1 MSWQAWF
8 TLLVLLA
15 TVGALVRDVVSPAVA
30 ILGANILLLVTG
42 VISTEQSLSGFSN
55 PAPLTV
61 AALFVLARAVE
72 KTGALQPLLRSTLG
86 NGGVDRR
93 GLLRL
98 LAPVAGASG
107 FLNNTPIV
115 AMLAPQVANWA
126 EKRGRAAS
134 MFLMPL
140 SFATIL
146 GGTITVIG
154 TSTNLVVSGL
164 LQAHG
169 LPPIGMFE
177 LAAIGVPLA
186 LIGIAVIVALAPLV
200 LPDRQTARQ
209 QFRENPREF
218 VCQATVTAGGALD
231 GMTIAAARLRNLEDV
246 FLAEVERNGEVMA
259 PVAPAT
265 VLRGGDRLTF
275 VGRVHLMR
283 DIQNAP
289 GLEPEGL
296 KHAVRLSGPSH
307 TFFEAVVSAA
317 SGLAGH
323 TLKEADFRSRY
334 QAAVLAIH
342 RAGQRINEKL
352 GAVVL
357 KEGDTLLLL
366 SDPGFRDR
374 WHDRPDFLLVSHLGG
389 TPPPGTRK
397 ALLVGA
403 LTFAIVLLAGIGAIP
418 ILHAALV
425 AAVHSSKPR
434 IGGFYVAARGGRA
447 EFERPV
453 LLFSLAARTRSSWS
467 ASREK
472 AFTDGRRW
480 SSSLLPCSRCCTSI
494 PATTSPRCSSFRDRS
509 HGRRGVHAARWALHI
524 DTADR
529 RHVVQEDSIDQG
541 RCVEETGPNAS
552 RNALQTVTLLDA
564 LKELKVDA
572 AFGGG
577 RRDEEKARAK
587 ERFFSHR
594 DLFGQWDPKNQRPE
608 LWNLFNG
615 RQGRRRAFPRVPAL
629 ELDRD
634 GRLAVHRQG
643 AARPAVHLLHAPPRR
658 HPPRWRAAGRYAV
671 HRTAARRGT
680 RRDAGPLPYRGRRDV
695 HGRRRV
701 RRSDARR
708 HHPRGRRRA
717 RDRTRRPVR

>member
-177 LAAIGVPLA
+177 LAAIGVPLT

-246 FLAEVERNGEVMA
+246 FLAEVERDGEVMA

-425 AAVHSSKPR
+425 AAVLLVVTRVLTPGEARGAVQLDVLIVIAAAFGIGAAIEESGLAAQLGAAI
-434 IGGFYVAARGGRA
+434 IGGFAGYGAVAVLLAVTLA
-447 EFERPV
+447 TIALTELITNNAAAV
-453 LLFSLAARTRSSWS
+453 LLFPIAVATATQLGLDPRPFAIAIAVAAS
-467 ASREK
+467 ASFLTPIGYQTNTMVYGLGGYR
-472 AFTDGRRW
+472 FTDYVRLGFP
-480 SSSLLPCSRCCTSI
+480 LTLVVIIVIVTVI
-494 PATTSPRCSSFRDRS
+494 PVFWP
-509 HGRRGVHAARWALHI
+509 L
-524 DTADR
+524 
-529 RHVVQEDSIDQG
+529 
-541 RCVEETGPNAS
+541 
-552 RNALQTVTLLDA
+552 
-564 LKELKVDA
+564 
-572 AFGGG
+572 
-577 RRDEEKARAK
+577 
-587 ERFFSHR
+587 
-594 DLFGQWDPKNQRPE
+594 
-608 LWNLFNG
+608 
-615 RQGRRRAFPRVPAL
+615 
-629 ELDRD
+629 
-634 GRLAVHRQG
+634 
-643 AARPAVHLLHAPPRR
+643 
-658 HPPRWRAAGRYAV
+658 AGR
-671 HRTAARRGT
+671 
-680 RRDAGPLPYRGRRDV
+680 
-695 HGRRRV
+695 
-701 RRSDARR
+701 
-708 HHPRGRRRA
+708 
-717 RDRTRRPVR
+717 